1 MHSIVIALI
10 AAIVAIV
17 LYRWYMSKENAE
29 NGPSP
34 SPSPPTSGVP
44 KPTMS
49 GSDFGGTTGKQV
61 YLMDGTAV
69 TTDANG
75 TKAAPDATTNMTV
88 NAVEDRRRQVLNPL
102 ERSRKSQR
110 ALSDKLLVTE
120 MTRNADGKKMMM
132 GDEDEETMGQ
142 NDNLD
147 CIQSILAPDDII
159 PGYIPGR
166 RTLVAL
172 AMSE

>member
-1 MHSIVIALI
+1 
-10 AAIVAIV
+10 
-17 LYRWYMSKENAE
+17 
-29 NGPSP
+29 
-34 SPSPPTSGVP
+34 
-44 KPTMS
+44 
-49 GSDFGGTTGKQV
+49 
-61 YLMDGTAV
+61 MDGAAV

-75 TKAAPDATTNMTV
+75 TKASPDATTNMTV

-102 ERSRKSQR
+102 ERSKKSQR
-110 ALSDKLLVTE
+110 ALSDKMLIDE
-120 MTRNADGKKMMM
+120 MQRNADGKKMMM
-132 GDEDEETMGQ
+132 GDEDEETMGRDG
-142 NDNLD
+142 NGGLD